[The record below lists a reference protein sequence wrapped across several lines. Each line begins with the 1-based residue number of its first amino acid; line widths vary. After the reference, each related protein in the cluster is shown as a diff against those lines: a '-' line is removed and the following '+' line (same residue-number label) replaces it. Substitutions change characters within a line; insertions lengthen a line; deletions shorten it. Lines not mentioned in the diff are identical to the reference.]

1 MANMRDVVFATV
13 NLYNLQ
19 TPGTAMYPRSRLYEQ
34 AEYDA
39 KLDWFAAALA
49 RLDADVVGFQEL
61 WRPQALHDLLARPAL
76 GGRYAPAFIKDGE
89 WDGIAVA
96 VAVRAP
102 WEIADVERI
111 KDFPA
116 EMRLRKRR
124 RTMADIRDDP
134 PDADM
139 ALAGSVEGAGAPGG
153 EPEFAPSH
161 EDDAVKVQIDAFSR
175 SALRVRVVHGR
186 AKRPTPPA
194 IEVFAAHL
202 KSKLSTPLD
211 NAEWRDEAVRV
222 HQSALGAA
230 LSSIRRVA
238 EATALRIVM
247 TKAMRGNDTPAV
259 LLGDMND
266 GQFSDVL
273 AILTGQ
279 PSFRVYD
286 RSTAGR
292 RSDAGLY
299 TGATLQQLRSLRDV
313 VYTHE
318 HRNVRE
324 VIDHVLV
331 SEQFYDFSD
340 KRLWSFRDMTVLND
354 QLDGAP
360 RLATDHGL
368 LRARFDWAPARGAL
382 A

>member
-1 MANMRDVVFATV
+1 MANMRDIVFATV

-19 TPGTAMYPRSRLYEQ
+19 LPGRAMYPKSRLYEQ

-39 KLDWFAAALA
+39 KIAWLAQALA

-61 WRPQALHDLLARPAL
+61 WSPQPLRDVLARPVL
-76 GGRYAPAFIKDGE
+76 GGRYAPAFIMDRD

-96 VAVRAP
+96 AAVRAP
-102 WEIADVERI
+102 WEIAEVERI
-111 KDFPA
+111 KAFPPQ
-116 EMRLRKRR
+116 MRLRKRR
-124 RTMADIRDDP
+124 RTMRDIQQDP
-134 PDADM
+134 PEADA
-139 ALAGSVEGAGAPGG
+139 ALAESLEGAEALEG
-153 EPEFAPSH
+153 EPEFVPSH
-161 EDDAVKVQIDAFSR
+161 EDDEIKVKIDAFSR
-175 SALRVRVVHGR
+175 SALRVRVVHGQ
-186 AKRPTPPA
+186 AKRPTPPPLD
-194 IEVFAAHL
+194 VFVAHL

-230 LSSIRRVA
+230 LSAIRRTA

-247 TKAMRGNDTPAV
+247 TEAMRGNDTPAV
-259 LLGDMND
+259 LLGDLND

-292 RSDAGLY
+292 RSDTGLY

-313 VYTHE
+313 LYTHE

-324 VIDHVLV
+324 IIDHVLV

-340 KRLWSFRDMTVLND
+340 MRLWSFRELTVLND
-354 QLDGAP
+354 HVDGP
-360 RLATDHGL
+360 ERATSDHGL
-368 LRARFDWAPARGAL
+368 VRARFHWAPARGAM

>member
-1 MANMRDVVFATV
+1 MANMRDIVLATV

-19 TPGTAMYPRSRLYEQ
+19 VPGRAMYPRSRLYEQ

-39 KLDWFAAALA
+39 KIDWLAGALA

-61 WRPQALHDLLARPAL
+61 WSPQALRDVLARPVLA
-76 GGRYAPAFIKDGE
+76 GRYAPAFIMDRE

-96 VAVRAP
+96 AAVRAP
-102 WEIADVERI
+102 WEITQVERI
-111 KDFPA
+111 KAFPPQ
-116 EMRLRKRR
+116 MRLRKRG
-124 RTMADIRDDP
+124 RTMVEIRENPPEAD
-134 PDADM
+134 A
-139 ALAGSVEGAGAPGG
+139 ALAESLEGAPSLEGDA
-153 EPEFAPSH
+153 EFVPSH
-161 EDDAVKVQIDAFSR
+161 EDDRIRVGINAFSR
-175 SALRVRVVHGR
+175 SALRVRVAHGR
-186 AKRPTPPA
+186 AKRPTPPPLD
-194 IEVFAAHL
+194 VFVAHL

-211 NAEWRDEAVRV
+211 DVEWRDEAVRV

-230 LSSIRRVA
+230 LSAIRRTA

-247 TKAMRGNDTPAV
+247 TEAMRDNDTPAV

-299 TGATLQQLRSLRDV
+299 TAATLQQLRSLRDV
-313 VYTHE
+313 LYTYE

-324 VIDHVLV
+324 IIDHVLV

-340 KRLWSFRDMTVLND
+340 KRLWSFRDLTVIND
-354 QLDGAP
+354 HVDAP
-360 RLATDHGL
+360 ERATTDHGL
-368 LRARFDWAPARGAL
+368 VRARFQWAPARGAT